1 MKSNGWQML
10 SRAQQQ
16 QHLLFNKI
24 IPAPNKTPPTTARK
38 RAALETIAKYK
49 GQLETNV
56 YEQKGNFATA
66 LYCFSL
72 FSLIHIIKPEYL

>member
-24 IPAPNKTPPTTARK
+24 IPAPTKHCEKKAIQSGGEKT
-38 RAALETIAKYK
+38 K
-49 GQLETNV
+49 GRLQTNV
-56 YEQKGNFATA
+56 YGQKGIFAT
-66 LYCFSL
+66 CTSL
-72 FSLIHIIKPEYL
+72 AFPY